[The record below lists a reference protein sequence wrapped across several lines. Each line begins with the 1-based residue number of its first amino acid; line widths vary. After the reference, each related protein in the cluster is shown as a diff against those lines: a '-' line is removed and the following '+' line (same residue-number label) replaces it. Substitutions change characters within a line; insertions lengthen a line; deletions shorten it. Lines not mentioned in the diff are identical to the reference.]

1 MGGSVAFAMGG
12 RRYLTSMRIPLAS
25 VDVVRPSRRGFLQ
38 AGALGVGGL
47 TLADVLK
54 LRAASGCSRRA
65 RDTSVILL
73 WLSGGPGH
81 METWDPKPEA
91 PKEYRGPFGAI
102 STNVA
107 GVQFGELMPEQAG
120 MMDKLAVLRTVKH
133 GTGDHTKGNHWMLTG
148 YEGPA
153 FNAPDNRQQRRP
165 SLGSAVSR
173 VRGANHPGMPAY
185 AAVPHLRGGTDNFFH
200 YSAYLGGGW
209 NPFVVNSDP
218 NEREF
223 QREQPDAAGRFAAGA
238 GGQPPGARREPGQ
251 GPVGAR
257 NPKMQELDEHQQAA
271 FDLLT
276 GPQARKAF
284 DISSE
289 PAALRDR
296 YGRHTFGQ
304 SALLAR
310 RLVEHGVTFVTVN
323 CVPWDH
329 HGSPGQYKT
338 EEGAKLLIPPLDKAI
353 AALVTDLIDRG
364 MYEKTLVVAMGEFG
378 RTPRMNKDAGRDH
391 WGNTFSVLMGCG
403 GMKMGQV
410 IGRSSARGEQ
420 VVGSADRSARRGR
433 HRLSSP
439 RHQRPRADVSRPPR
453 PPALSAR
460 SRRADPRV
468 GWLVQ
473 PWFAAQTTATRFPPI
488 FRNAIHAV
496 RCVHCLFS
504 LCWRACF

>member
-1 MGGSVAFAMGG
+1 M
-12 RRYLTSMRIPLAS
+12 
-25 VDVVRPSRRGFLQ
+25 SRRAFVR

-47 TLADVLK
+47 SLADLLK
-54 LRAASGCSRRA
+54 LRAEGAATGAA

-81 METWDPKPEA
+81 METWDPKPDA

-102 STNVA
+102 GTNVA
-107 GVQFGELMPEQAG
+107 GVQFGELMPEQAKL
-120 MMDKLAVLRTVKH
+120 MDKLTVLRTVKH

-165 SLGSAVSR
+165 SLGSATAR
-173 VRGANHPGMPAY
+173 LRGPVQAGMPAY
-185 AAVPHLRGGTDNFFH
+185 AAVPHLRGGTDNLFH
-200 YSAYLGGGW
+200 YSAYLGGGFD
-209 NPFVVNSDP
+209 PFNVNSDP
-218 NEREF
+218 NE
-223 QREQPDAAGRFAAGA
+223 AKFAVRNLTL
-238 GGQPPGARREPGQ
+238 PGDLPLERVADRRALMASLDQVRKVAE
-251 GPVGAR
+251 
-257 NPKMQELDEHQQAA
+257 PKMQDLDQHQQAA

-276 GPQARKAF
+276 GSQARKAF
-284 DISSE
+284 DIASE
-289 PAALRDR
+289 PAELRDR

-338 EEGAKLLIPPLDKAI
+338 EEGAKLLIPPLDRAI

-378 RTPRMNKDAGRDH
+378 RTPRMNASAGRDH

-420 VVGSADRSARRGR
+420 VVERPIDPQDVAATVYRHLGIDPQAASFPDHQGRPLALLDRGE
-433 HRLSSP
+433 
-439 RHQRPRADVSRPPR
+439 
-453 PPALSAR
+453 
-460 SRRADPRV
+460 
-468 GWLVQ
+468 
-473 PWFAAQTTATRFPPI
+473 PI
-488 FRNAIHAV
+488 RE
-496 RCVHCLFS
+496 LFS
-504 LCWRACF
+504 

>member
-1 MGGSVAFAMGG
+1 MNAPLLSLTRAPST
-12 RRYLTSMRIPLAS
+12 RRA
-25 VDVVRPSRRGFLQ
+25 FLQ
-38 AGALGVGGL
+38 AGALGIGGL
-47 TLADVLK
+47 SLADLLK
-54 LRAASGCSRRA
+54 LRAEAAIPGRP

-102 STNVA
+102 STNVP
-107 GVQFGELMPEQAG
+107 GIQFGELLPEQAQL
-120 MMDKLAVLRTVKH
+120 MDKLAVIRTVNH
-133 GTGDHTKGNHWMLTG
+133 GTGDHTKGNHWMLTA

-165 SLGSAVSR
+165 ALGSAVAR
-173 VRGANHPGMPAY
+173 VRGPNHPGMPAY
-185 AAVPHLRGGTDNFFH
+185 AAVPHLKGGTDNHFH
-200 YSAYLGGGW
+200 YAAYLGGGYT
-209 NPFVVNSDP
+209 PFITNSDP
-218 NEREF
+218 NEANFSVRNLTLPGDLPLERIANRRELVANLD
-223 QREQPDAAGRFAAGA
+223 RARAAGEDKL
-238 GGQPPGARREPGQ
+238 QD
-251 GPVGAR
+251 
-257 NPKMQELDEHQQAA
+257 LDKHQQAA

-276 GPQARKAF
+276 GPQAKKAF

-338 EEGAKLLIPPLDKAI
+338 EEGAKLLIPPLDRAI
-353 AALVTDLIDRG
+353 AALVTDLVDRG
-364 MYEKTLVVAMGEFG
+364 LYEKTLVVAMGEFG

-403 GMKMGQV
+403 SMKMGQA
-410 IGRSSARGEQ
+410 IGRSSPRGEQ
-420 VVGSADRSARRGR
+420 VADRPLDPQDVAATIYHHLGINAHSHSFPDHQGR
-433 HRLSSP
+433 PL
-439 RHQRPRADVSRPPR
+439 
-453 PPALSAR
+453 ALL
-460 SRRADPRV
+460 DK
-468 GWLVQ
+468 GQ
-473 PWFAAQTTATRFPPI
+473 PIRELI
-488 FRNAIHAV
+488 
-496 RCVHCLFS
+496 S
-504 LCWRACF
+504 